1 MLLVCLLTLVLLLAG
16 PAFVVASGT
25 VSLAVDWSRADRSPV
40 GLAPDP
46 ATTPEAVVQVYAARA
61 LSWRGA
67 FGVHPWFAVK
77 PAGERRYTVYEVI
90 GWRAY
95 RGLPAVSVSNRDPD
109 GRWFGAP
116 PVVLAELRGAAAA
129 AAIPRIAEAAASYP
143 FAGEYRVWP
152 GPNSN
157 TFAAWVAR
165 AVPELRL
172 DLPSTALGKD
182 YLGTGL
188 FARAPS
194 GTGWQVSLFGLAG
207 LLLAREEGVEV
218 NLLGLTVG
226 IDPLDLAVK
235 LPGIGRIALL
245 GDGPPSVPPPA
256 ILPPGPPV
264 GPG

>member
-1 MLLVCLLTLVLLLAG
+1 
-16 PAFVVASGT
+16 
-25 VSLAVDWSRADRSPV
+25 
-40 GLAPDP
+40 
-46 ATTPEAVVQVYAARA
+46 VVQVYAARV

-77 PAGERRYTVYEVI
+77 PAGARSYTVYEVI

-95 RGLPAVSVSNRDPD
+95 RGLSVVSVSNRDPD
-109 GRWFGAP
+109 GRWFGAQP
-116 PVVLAELRGAAAA
+116 TLLGELRGPAAET
-129 AAIPRIAEAAASYP
+129 AIPKIAKAAASYP
-143 FAGEYRVWP
+143 YAGEYRVWP

-165 AVPELRL
+165 AVPDLRL

-182 YLGTGL
+182 YLGRGV

-194 GTGWQVSLFGLAG
+194 GTGWQISLFGVAG
-207 LLLAREEGVEV
+207 LLLALEEGLEV

-235 LPGIGRIALL
+235 LPGIGR
-245 GDGPPSVPPPA
+245 
-256 ILPPGPPV
+256 V
-264 GPG
+264 GWSESEPL

>member
-1 MLLVCLLTLVLLLAG
+1 MLLAFLLTLVLLLAG
-16 PAFVVASGT
+16 PVFLLASGT
-25 VSLAVDWSRADRSPV
+25 VPMAVDWSRIDRSPA
-40 GLAPDP
+40 GLAPDA
-46 ATTPEAVVQVYAARA
+46 ATTPEAVVQVYAARV

-77 PAGERRYTVYEVI
+77 PAGARSYTVYEVI

-95 RGLPAVSVSNRDPD
+95 RGLSVVSVSNRDPD
-109 GRWFGAP
+109 GRWFGAQP
-116 PVVLAELRGAAAA
+116 TLLKELRGSAAE

-143 FAGEYRVWP
+143 YAGEYRVWP

-182 YLGTGL
+182 YLGRGL
-188 FARAPS
+188 LARAPS
-194 GTGWQVSLFGLAG
+194 GTGWQISLFGVAG
-207 LLLAREEGVEV
+207 LLLALEEGLEV

-235 LPGIGRIALL
+235 LPGIGR
-245 GDGPPSVPPPA
+245 
-256 ILPPGPPV
+256 V
-264 GPG
+264 GWFESKPL